1 MRTSERKFFFFGR
14 KNLGDITTGGMIKMI
29 VVLKNGAPQAKVDEL
44 VQGLKDRGF
53 GIHLS
58 KGEESTILGLIGDT
72 SKLVPED
79 FLANEIV
86 ESAQRVKAAYKKASR
101 SFHPENSIIEVR
113 SPVSPKDKA
122 MGALIGDGKTVAIMA
137 GPCSVETEEQII
149 EVAKDVK
156 ASGARFLRGGAFK
169 PRTSP
174 YSFQGLGAEGLE
186 LLKIARKETGL
197 PIVTELMAIQQ
208 IPLFEDVDIIQIG
221 ARNMQ
226 NFDLLKEVGKL
237 KKPILLKRGLS
248 ATVKEF
254 LMSAEYIMASGNEN
268 VILCERGI
276 RTFDNYTRNCLD
288 LSIVPYLKKETH
300 LPVIIDPS
308 HACGIRWMVPT
319 LAKAAVAVG
328 ADGLIIEVHN
338 NPEKALCDGEQS
350 LTPKQFDDLMK
361 VLDKYAA
368 VEGRTV

>member
-1 MRTSERKFFFFGR
+1 
-14 KNLGDITTGGMIKMI
+14 MI
-29 VVLKNGAPQAKVDEL
+29 VVLKNGAPEQKVQEL
-44 VQGLKDRGF
+44 TNGLKARGF
-53 GIHLS
+53 DIHVS
-58 KGEESTILGLIGDT
+58 KGTTTTIFGLIGDT
-72 SKLVPED
+72 SQIEPEELLAYD
-79 FLANEIV
+79 FV
-86 ESAQRVKAAYKKASR
+86 ESAQRVKAPYKQASR
-101 SFHPENSIIEVR
+101 SFHPADTVVCVKSKTDANL
-113 SPVSPKDKA
+113 
-122 MGALIGDGKTVAIMA
+122 GGCIGDGKSVAVMA
-137 GPCSVETEEQII
+137 GPCSVENEAQVV
-149 EVAKDVK
+149 EVAKAVK

-174 YSFQGLGAEGLE
+174 YSFQGLGADGLE
-186 LLKIARKETGL
+186 LLKIARAETGL
-197 PIVTELMAIQQ
+197 PIVTELMAINQ

-237 KKPILLKRGLS
+237 KQPILLKRGLS
-248 ATVKEF
+248 STVKEF
-254 LMSAEYIMASGNEN
+254 LMSAEYIMASGNQN

-288 LSIVPYLKKETH
+288 LSIVPFLKKETH

-350 LTPKQFDDLMK
+350 LTPAQFDDTMK
-361 VLDKYAA
+361 LLAKYAA
-368 VEGRTV
+368 VENRTL

>member
-1 MRTSERKFFFFGR
+1 
-14 KNLGDITTGGMIKMI
+14 MII
-29 VVLKNGAPQAKVDEL
+29 VLKNGAEKQKVDEL
-44 VQGLKDRGF
+44 KSKLKSRGLD
-53 GIHLS
+53 IHES
-58 KGEESTILGLIGDT
+58 KGKDVTLWGLVGDT
-72 SKLVPED
+72 SRITPEEL
-79 FLANEIV
+79 LANDIV
-86 ESAQRVKAAYKKASR
+86 ESAQRVKAPYKQASR
-101 SFHPENSIIEVR
+101 SFHPEDTVVDVKGN
-113 SPVSPKDKA
+113 K
-122 MGALIGDGKTVAIMA
+122 IGDGKICSIMA

-149 EVAKDVK
+149 EVAKAVK

-197 PIVTELMAIQQ
+197 PIVTELMAINQ

-237 KKPILLKRGLS
+237 KNPILLKRGLS

-350 LTPKQFDDLMK
+350 LTPAQFDELMK
-361 VLDKYAA
+361 VLGKYAA

>member
-1 MRTSERKFFFFGR
+1 
-14 KNLGDITTGGMIKMI
+14 MII
-29 VVLKNGAPQAKVDEL
+29 VLKNEAPKQKVDEL
-44 VQGLKDRGF
+44 KAGLK
-53 GIHLS
+53 S
-58 KGEESTILGLIGDT
+58 KGLDIHESKGSDVTILGLIGDT
-72 SKLVPED
+72 SRITPEEL
-79 FLANEIV
+79 LANEIV
-86 ESAQRVKAAYKKASR
+86 ESAQRVKAPYKQASR
-101 SFHPENSIIEVR
+101 TFHPESTVISVKPEGTP
-113 SPVSPKDKA
+113 SL
-122 MGALIGDGKTVAIMA
+122 GANIGDGKTVAVMA
-137 GPCSVETEEQII
+137 GPCSVETERQII
-149 EVAKDVK
+149 EVAKSVR

-174 YSFQGLGAEGLE
+174 YSFQGLGADGIE
-186 LLKIARKETGL
+186 LLKAARKETGL
-197 PIVTELMAIQQ
+197 PIVTELMAINQ
-208 IPLFEDVDIIQIG
+208 IPLFEDVDIVQIG

-226 NFDLLKEVGKL
+226 NFDLLKEIGKI
-237 KKPILLKRGLS
+237 KKPVLLKRGLS

-254 LMSAEYIMASGNEN
+254 LMSAEYIMASGNES

-350 LTPKQFDDLMK
+350 LTPSQFDELMK
-361 VLDKYAA
+361 SLKKYAA
-368 VEGRTV
+368 VEERSI